1 MALTDENMST
11 TMLVQPSGGINYG
24 NMGGGIFGND
34 GLWLLLVL
42 LLGGG
47 WGGVFLLASNAPNNA
62 CSCGCRRIYTTNYE
76 VEVHA
81 NIEIPTGGTV
91 EEIQL
96 AIAVDGVIDPSSIM
110 SFTPAAVETAGNVG
124 SSVIVSVPSICGC
137 DSVAIV
143 NASTQPITINNA
155 SLVFD
160 YAGVNRLR

>member
-1 MALTDENMST
+1 MSAEYSIIT
-11 TMLVQPSGGINYG
+11 PQTVAPNQPAVFLDAPCPCREGL
-24 NMGGGIFGND
+24 IFKKS
-34 GLWLLLVL
+34 
-42 LLGGG
+42 
-47 WGGVFLLASNAPNNA
+47 GGVFLLASNAPDNA
-62 CSCGCRRIYTTNYE
+62 CSCGCGCRRIYTTNYE

-137 DSVAIV
+137 DSIAIV
-143 NASTQPITINNA
+143 NASAQPITINNA

>member
-1 MALTDENMST
+1 MSAEYSIIT
-11 TMLVQPSGGINYG
+11 PQTVQPNQPAVFLDSPCPCAEGF
-24 NMGGGIFGND
+24 IFKKS
-34 GLWLLLVL
+34 
-42 LLGGG
+42 
-47 WGGVFLLASNAPNNA
+47 GGVFLLANNAPATSA
-62 CSCGCRRIYTTNYE
+62 CSCGCGCRRIYTTNYE

-96 AIAVDGVIDPSSIM
+96 ALAVDGVVDPASIM

-124 SSVIVSVPSICGC
+124 TSIIVSVPNICGC
-137 DSVAIV
+137 DSLAVV

-160 YAGVNRLR
+160 YAGVQRLR

>member
-1 MALTDENMST
+1 MSAEYSIIT
-11 TMLVQPSGGINYG
+11 PQTVQPNQPAVFLDAPCPCSEGF
-24 NMGGGIFGND
+24 IFKKS
-34 GLWLLLVL
+34 
-42 LLGGG
+42 
-47 WGGVFLLASNAPNNA
+47 GGVFLLASNAPTQNN
-62 CSCGCRRIYTTNYE
+62 CSCGCGCRRIYTTNYE

-81 NIEIPTGGTV
+81 NIEIPTGGTI

-137 DSVAIV
+137 DSIAIV

>member
-1 MALTDENMST
+1 MSAEYSIIT
-11 TMLVQPSGGINYG
+11 PQTVAPNQPAVFLDSPCPCAEGF
-24 NMGGGIFGND
+24 IFKKS
-34 GLWLLLVL
+34 
-42 LLGGG
+42 
-47 WGGVFLLASNAPNNA
+47 GGVFLLANNAPNN
-62 CSCGCRRIYTTNYE
+62 SCNCPCRRIYTTNYE

-96 AIAVDGVIDPSSIM
+96 AIAVDGVIDPASVM
-110 SFTPAAVETAGNVG
+110 SYTPAAVETAGNVG

-143 NASTQPITINNA
+143 NASTQPITVNNA

-160 YAGVNRLR
+160 YAGVQRLR

>member
-1 MALTDENMST
+1 MSAEYSIIT
-11 TMLVQPSGGINYG
+11 PQTVAVNQPAVFLDSPCPCSEGL
-24 NMGGGIFGND
+24 IFKKS
-34 GLWLLLVL
+34 
-42 LLGGG
+42 
-47 WGGVFLLASNAPNNA
+47 GGVFLLASNAPDTCHCN
-62 CSCGCRRIYTTNYE
+62 CGCRRIYETKYE

-96 AIAVDGVIDPSSIM
+96 AIAVDGVIDPASVM

-124 SSVIVSVPSICGC
+124 SSIIVSVPSICGC

-160 YAGVNRLR
+160 YAGVQRLR

>member
-1 MALTDENMST
+1 MSAEYSIIT
-11 TMLVQPSGGINYG
+11 PQTVAVNQPAVFLDSPCPCSEGL
-24 NMGGGIFGND
+24 IFKKS
-34 GLWLLLVL
+34 
-42 LLGGG
+42 
-47 WGGVFLLASNAPNNA
+47 GGVFLLASNAPDTCRCN
-62 CSCGCRRIYTTNYE
+62 CGCRRIYETKYE

-96 AIAVDGVIDPSSIM
+96 AIAIDGVIDPASVM

-124 SSVIVSVPSICGC
+124 SSIIVSVPSICGC

-143 NASTQPITINNA
+143 NASTQPITVNNA

-160 YAGVNRLR
+160 YAGVQRLR